1 LGNLPAYFRATHA
14 THHEH
19 HACQAIQHPLHL
31 ARSGLLGNL
40 YGFQQPLF
48 KALSSKVDDNALLV
62 KLFEEEIAGRGLP
75 KPV

>member
-1 LGNLPAYFRATHA
+1 M
-14 THHEH
+14 
-19 HACQAIQHPLHL
+19 
-31 ARSGLLGNL
+31 
-40 YGFQQPLF
+40 F